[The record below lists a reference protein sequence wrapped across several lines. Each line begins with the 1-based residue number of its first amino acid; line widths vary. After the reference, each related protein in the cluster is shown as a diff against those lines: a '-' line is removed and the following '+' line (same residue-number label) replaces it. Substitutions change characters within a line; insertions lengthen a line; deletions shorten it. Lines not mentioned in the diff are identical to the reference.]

1 MHMLTGQ
8 FAGVMRNGAIP
19 KRHSELPQ
27 STMASSDAKGRHDG
41 KAYSYGNG
49 ASESAARESLATE
62 AGRLCTAGPLLC
74 RRRPQP
80 CHEKHPCGAP
90 AICMEPLPL
99 NQNTSC
105 NILTD

>member
-27 STMASSDAKGRHDG
+27 STMASSDEKGRHDG
-41 KAYSYGNG
+41 KAYPYGNG

-62 AGRLCTAGPLLC
+62 AGRLCTA
-74 RRRPQP
+74 
-80 CHEKHPCGAP
+80 
-90 AICMEPLPL
+90 ICMEPLPL

>member
-1 MHMLTGQ
+1 MHMLTGR

-41 KAYSYGNG
+41 KAYPYGNG

-62 AGRLCTAGPLLC
+62 AGRLCTAGPRCADDGHNPAMKSIPAALPQYVWNLC
-74 RRRPQP
+74 
-80 CHEKHPCGAP
+80 
-90 AICMEPLPL
+90 L
-99 NQNTSC
+99 
-105 NILTD
+105 